1 MRTNT
6 FQFIDEE
13 QVRIHV
19 YHWMPE
25 DTVEVRGVVQIAH
38 GMTETAIRYERFA
51 EELTAAGYIVY
62 ANDHRG
68 HGLTAATE
76 QDLGYVGE
84 DGFTWMVRNM
94 AQLTK
99 MIREQ
104 NGDIPLFLFAHSMGS
119 FLAQQYI
126 TEHASLID
134 GVILCGSNGP
144 RGSEL
149 LAGVGVTKLIASM
162 KGSRHRSTFIDKMAF
177 GSFNRKFK
185 PARTQVDWLSR
196 DPKEVDK
203 YVADP
208 YCGFLSTVGFYRDFF
223 KLLRNIH
230 RPEAMNRIPKQLP
243 VLLIAG
249 DKDPV
254 GNYGKGVRK
263 LADLY
268 GQLGLE
274 QVECKL
280 YAGARHEL
288 LNETNRD
295 EITADCLTWLTKQ
308 TKQASKLVN
317 K

>member
-6 FQFIDEE
+6 FHFIDAEN
-13 QVRIHV
+13 VRIHV
-19 YHWMPE
+19 YHWMPDE
-25 DTVEVRGVVQIAH
+25 AVEIQGAVQIAH
-38 GMTETAIRYERFA
+38 GMTETALRYERFA
-51 EELTAAGYIVY
+51 EELTAAGYVVY

-99 MIREQ
+99 IIREQ
-104 NGDIPLFLFAHSMGS
+104 HSDTPLFLFAHSMGS

-144 RGSEL
+144 RGPEL
-149 LAGVGVTKLIASM
+149 LAGASVTKLIASM
-162 KGSRHRSTFIDKMAF
+162 KGSRHRSAFIDKLAF
-177 GSFNRKFK
+177 GSFNRKFQ

-196 DPKEVDK
+196 DPKEVDR
-203 YVADP
+203 YVEDP

-230 RPEAMNRIPKQLP
+230 RPEVMNRIPKHLP

-249 DKDPV
+249 DNDPV

-263 LADLY
+263 LAEQY
-268 GQLGLE
+268 RQLGLK

-280 YAGARHEL
+280 YEGARHEL

-295 EITADCLTWLTKQ
+295 EVTADCLAWLQRQ
-308 TKQASKLVN
+308 TTSAANS
-317 K
+317 

>member
-6 FQFIDEE
+6 FHFIDEE
-13 QVRIHV
+13 NLRIHV
-19 YHWMPE
+19 YHWMPDE
-25 DTVEVRGVVQIAH
+25 AIEIQGVIQIAH
-38 GMTETAIRYERFA
+38 GMTETALRYERFA
-51 EELTAAGYIVY
+51 EELTAAGYVVY

-68 HGLTAATE
+68 HGRTAATE

-99 MIREQ
+99 IIREQ
-104 NGDIPLFLFAHSMGS
+104 HSNAPLFLFAHSMGS

-134 GVILCGSNGP
+134 GLILCGSNGP
-144 RGSEL
+144 RGPEL
-149 LAGVGVTKLIASM
+149 FAGVSITKLVASM
-162 KGSRHRSTFIDKMAF
+162 KGSRHRSAFIDKLAF
-177 GSFNRKFK
+177 GSFNRRFQ

-203 YVADP
+203 YVEDP

-230 RPEAMNRIPKQLP
+230 RPEVMDRIPKQLP

-249 DKDPV
+249 DDDPV

-263 LADLY
+263 LADQY
-268 GQLGLE
+268 RQLGME

-280 YAGARHEL
+280 YEGARHEL

-295 EITADCLTWLTKQ
+295 EVTADCLAWLQ
-308 TKQASKLVN
+308 RQPPSLANS
-317 K
+317 

>member
-6 FQFIDEE
+6 FHFLDEE
-13 QVRIHV
+13 NVRIHV
-19 YHWMPE
+19 YHWLPDE
-25 DTVEVRGVVQIAH
+25 AIEIQGVVQIAH
-38 GMTETAIRYERFA
+38 GMTETALRYERFA
-51 EELTAAGYIVY
+51 EELTAAGYVVY

-68 HGLTAATE
+68 HGRTAATE

-84 DGFTWMVRNM
+84 NGFMWMVRNM

-99 MIREQ
+99 IIREQ
-104 NGDIPLFLFAHSMGS
+104 HNNLPLFLFAHSMGS

-126 TEHASLID
+126 TEHADLID
-134 GVILCGSNGP
+134 GLILCGSNGP
-144 RGSEL
+144 RGPEL
-149 LAGVGVTKLIASM
+149 LAGVSVTKLIASM
-162 KGSRHRSTFIDKMAF
+162 KGSRHRSAFIDKLAF

-203 YVADP
+203 YVEDP

-230 RPEAMNRIPKQLP
+230 RPEVMNHIPKQLP
-243 VLLIAG
+243 ILLIAG
-249 DKDPV
+249 DDDPV

-263 LADLY
+263 LADQY
-268 GQLGLE
+268 RQLGLE

-280 YAGARHEL
+280 YEGARHEL

-295 EITADCLTWLTKQ
+295 EVTADCLAWLQRQ
-308 TKQASKLVN
+308 TLSSADS
-317 K
+317 

>member
-6 FQFIDEE
+6 FHFIDEE

-68 HGLTAATE
+68 HGNTAATE
-76 QDLGYVGE
+76 QDLGYIGE

-94 AQLTK
+94 VQLTK

-104 NGDIPLFLFAHSMGS
+104 NGDTPLFLFAHSMGS

-126 TEHASLID
+126 TEYASLID

-144 RGSEL
+144 RGPEL
-149 LAGVGVTKLIASM
+149 LAGVGVSKLIASM
-162 KGSRHRSTFIDKMAF
+162 KGSRHRSAFIDKMAF

-196 DPKEVDK
+196 DMKEVDK

-230 RPEAMNRIPKQLP
+230 RPEVMNRIPKQLP

-249 DKDPV
+249 DDDPV

-295 EITADCLTWLTKQ
+295 EITTDCLTWLVKQ
-308 TKQASKLVN
+308 TSKLAN
-317 K
+317 P

>member
-6 FQFIDEE
+6 FHFLDEE
-13 QVRIHV
+13 NVRIHV
-19 YHWMPE
+19 YHWLPDE
-25 DTVEVRGVVQIAH
+25 AIEIQGVVQIAH
-38 GMTETAIRYERFA
+38 GMTETALRYERFA
-51 EELTAAGYIVY
+51 EKLTAAGYVVY

-68 HGLTAATE
+68 HGRTAATE

-84 DGFTWMVRNM
+84 NGFMWMVRNM

-99 MIREQ
+99 IIREQ
-104 NGDIPLFLFAHSMGS
+104 HNNLPLFLFAHSMGS

-126 TEHASLID
+126 TEHADLID
-134 GVILCGSNGP
+134 GLILCGSNGP
-144 RGSEL
+144 RGPEL
-149 LAGVGVTKLIASM
+149 LAGASVTKLIASM
-162 KGSRHRSTFIDKMAF
+162 KGSRHRSAFIDKLAF
-177 GSFNRKFK
+177 GSFNRKFQ

-203 YVADP
+203 YVEDP

-230 RPEAMNRIPKQLP
+230 RPEVMNHIPKQLP
-243 VLLIAG
+243 ILLIAG
-249 DKDPV
+249 DDDPV

-263 LADLY
+263 LADQY
-268 GQLGLE
+268 RQLGLE

-280 YAGARHEL
+280 YEGARHEL

-295 EITADCLTWLTKQ
+295 EVTADCLAWLQRQ
-308 TKQASKLVN
+308 TLSSADS
-317 K
+317 